1 MKIIVLDDQIQELTT
16 DICGIFQLYFYKDL
30 FDAGSK
36 NKILNDEFLTKKT
49 VTTLMNEIFLTNKE
63 INEEKM
69 EEFTKDN
76 DL

>member
-1 MKIIVLDDQIQELTT
+1 MMK
-16 DICGIFQLYFYKDL
+16 FK
-30 FDAGSK
+30 K
-36 NKILNDEFLTKKT
+36 KKT